1 MRAGKVVYPLPGLLL
16 GALLVGVVQGLAM
29 PGRCVAAELP
39 RQADWQLRIAH
50 DAGTNV
56 LRIASVQADSP
67 AARAG
72 ILASDRLK
80 EVEAQPVTSP
90 ADIARARH
98 RSKGGQPVRFT
109 LERSGYPVRVTFTP
123 RARPR
128 EAYPDLDV
136 RYDSA
141 TTPGGAVSFIVTTPR
156 GAGHLPT
163 IVFIPWLSCDGID
176 YPTGPV
182 DGWSRVLLEI
192 AHGSGMTLVRVEKIG
207 MGDSTGPACVDTELD
222 ADMAGYRAAL
232 REVARLPEV
241 DASRIFLF
249 GGSIGAALVP
259 ILAREIPV
267 RGIVASGGFYK
278 TWLEHMLEIERRRMG
293 FEGATPAQV
302 TAALRGY
309 ADFYSRY
316 LNGGQT
322 PAQVLAQRPDLEPLW
337 YDEPDHQYGRTARYY
352 QEVQQLDVAGAWSEV
367 KVPVLVVHG
376 EYDWIMSREDQDL
389 VVATVNRNGPGLARL
404 VVVPK
409 MDHNLSLFD
418 SPQRAYA
425 EQGAR
430 PATSVAPEVIRFVKD
445 VLARPAS

>member
-1 MRAGKVVYPLPGLLL
+1 MHAGKVVHPLTGLLL
-16 GALLVGVVQGLAM
+16 GALCVSAIESLAM
-29 PGRCVAAELP
+29 PGLCRAAELP
-39 RQADWQLRIAH
+39 RQADWQVRIAPE
-50 DAGTNV
+50 ASTGI
-56 LRIASVQADSP
+56 LRIASVQAGAP
-67 AARAG
+67 AAQAG
-72 ILASDRLK
+72 VLAGDRLR
-80 EVEAQPVTSP
+80 EVDGQAVAAP

-109 LERSGYPVRVTFTP
+109 LERGGYPVRVTFTP
-123 RARPR
+123 RARQR
-128 EAYPDLDV
+128 ESYPDLDV
-136 RYDSA
+136 RYASA
-141 TTPGGAVSFIVTTPR
+141 PASGGAVSFIVTQPGGGGR
-156 GAGHLPT
+156 LPT

-176 YPTGPV
+176 YPTGAV

-192 AHGSGMTLVRVEKIG
+192 AHTSGMTLIRVEKIG
-207 MGDSTGPACVDTELD
+207 MGDSSGPACVDADLD

-232 REVARLPEV
+232 HEIVRLPEV
-241 DASRIFLF
+241 DPARVFLF
-249 GGSIGAALVP
+249 GGSIGASLVP

-278 TWLEHMLEIERRRMG
+278 TWLEHMLEIERRRVG
-293 FEGATPAQV
+293 LEGSTPAQV
-302 TAALRGY
+302 TAAMRGY

-322 PAQVLAQRPDLEPLW
+322 PAQVLTQRPDLEALW

-352 QEVQQLDVAGAWSEV
+352 QQAQQLDVAGAWSEV
-367 KVPVLVVHG
+367 RVPVLVVYG
-376 EYDWIMSREDQDL
+376 EYDWVMSREDQDL
-389 VVATVNRNGPGLARL
+389 IVATVNRNGPNLARL
-404 VVVPK
+404 AVVPK
-409 MDHNLSLFD
+409 MDHNLSLYD